1 MKKLLAMTGLIC
13 CLTVMPIQKTEAQIP
28 ILEIIKQGIKK
39 VIIAV
44 DLKIQRLQNKTIWL
58 QNAQKTLENTMSKLK
73 LDEISDWVE
82 KQRKLYADYF
92 DELWKVKAAL
102 TYYHRVKEIIEGQ
115 VQMVG
120 EYKVAWALF
129 RQDKNF
135 TADELD
141 YIHNIYTGMFDES
154 LKSIDQLF
162 LVVNAFATQMSDA
175 KRLEI
180 INTVSDNLQQQF
192 MDLKDFN
199 DQNKMI
205 SLQRASGKGEIEYVK
220 KLYGL

>member
-115 VQMVG
+115 V
-120 EYKVAWALF
+120 
-129 RQDKNF
+129 
-135 TADELD
+135 
-141 YIHNIYTGMFDES
+141 
-154 LKSIDQLF
+154 
-162 LVVNAFATQMSDA
+162 
-175 KRLEI
+175 
-180 INTVSDNLQQQF
+180 
-192 MDLKDFN
+192 
-199 DQNKMI
+199 
-205 SLQRASGKGEIEYVK
+205 
-220 KLYGL
+220 

>member
-1 MKKLLAMTGLIC
+1 MKRLLAMTGLLC
-13 CLTVMPIQKTEAQIP
+13 CLLVMPIQKTEAQIP
-28 ILEIIKQGIKK
+28 VLEIIKQGIKK
-39 VIIAV
+39 VIKAV

-102 TYYHRVKEIIEGQ
+102 AYYHRVKEIIEGQ

-120 EYKVAWALF
+120 EYKAALALF

-141 YIHNIYTGMFDES
+141 YMYNIYTGMFDES
-154 LKSIDQLF
+154 VKSIDQLF
-162 LVVNAFATQMSDA
+162 LVVNAFATQMTDA

-180 INTVSDNLQQQF
+180 INAVSDNLEQQF
-192 MDLKDFN
+192 IDLKDFN
-199 DQNKMI
+199 NQNKMV
-205 SLQRASGKGEIEYVK
+205 SLQRASEKGEIEYVK